1 MAARYGLP
9 PDKAVRLEA
18 LLECLREDD
27 PYWIDPPFAPRTVTL
42 SFDLINFDLVCQL
55 EHVEDLERLLS
66 AHIIPRT
73 SHRAHQ
79 TNAARIADFVALRY
93 ALDSSQ
99 TALIA
104 PIEPRPKDKALW
116 QHLVSLTAAES
127 RGELQAAGKRI
138 EAQASELLTQPLLQT
153 NP

>member
-66 AHIIPRT
+66 ALSIPLK
-73 SHRAHQ
+73 SHWPHQ
-79 TNAARIADFVALRY
+79 TNAGRIANFAALRY
-93 ALDSSQ
+93 ALDSSE
-99 TALIA
+99 T
-104 PIEPRPKDKALW
+104 EPTVRITP
-116 QHLVSLTAAES
+116 
-127 RGELQAAGKRI
+127 QAKR
-138 EAQASELLTQPLLQT
+138 
-153 NP
+153 